1 MSKKSKTQDEDIILK
16 KVKEI
21 LNLKEKT
28 EKDEALQMFVKFIFT
43 QEFKEDKITLPV
55 KRRDKDSFNFIK
67 KYTELIHSL
76 FQLNQKERT
85 ELYDTKPSLVNNYE
99 ICKTIESLNQLVER
113 KYVDVSGLA
122 GDDKN
127 LLSKVKLYLLNLV
140 SHQPN
145 SLFSQIDKYHFY
157 FILYTPSIC
166 VVKLLLFSILRNKFP
181 DILNKFS
188 YCDFCPDLNNEV
200 CQILITLF
208 FDNIK
213 NEKRELLFIF
223 ALLIF
228 QFQRI
233 FQDDKYKKIS
243 KYILQYAAKKT
254 YEYLKPL
261 GLHCQ
266 VLFESTYTKFLYYL
280 EKTIYD
286 LELKKSRNNG
296 PINLSNNHNSQSN
309 NLDASKTKLLPKSN
323 EIHPIPIEKNNSNI
337 KDGKDSRNYPIN
349 NLHKEDNSPL
359 DLTNE
364 NKIELISKSH
374 EIHQENNINKKE
386 DQNYN
391 NSSISNLSKDEQFLE
406 ENKTLNKNTL
416 LLSEKNKKEENIEE
430 INLKNKNIPSL
441 PVINISQNEG
451 NINNVDS
458 SMKSIIPETK
468 KIDSELNNLNK
479 INEPLQKIIPQNND
493 VDTNSSNLKTNNEG
507 IFNLSSD
514 QISSLTSQQMFSL
527 IVDNQKKQEQ
537 TLSTLSKAL
546 SAQKLELETEFSKK
560 YKELSDQKIELE
572 LEFSK
577 KLSEQKIELELE
589 FSKKLSEQKQEL
601 SEEIKN
607 LKNCIGK
614 IQTRFLANNFL
625 KIFKNDLS
633 NEEIAKIKKD
643 NSQRGILTLDALKR
657 KYSHYLNNKNFK
669 ILAEIVEKTGAAVNQ
684 GNSLA
689 HTLNLQDYAKEIE
702 MFKEK
707 HNITMIDD
715 KNMEKVL
722 FLIIIGISDNTFS
735 KCYDFAVEYL
745 DQKMKMKFL
754 KLNNNIDTFVQ
765 KE

>member
-1 MSKKSKTQDEDIILK
+1 MSKKSKIQDEDIILK
-16 KVKEI
+16 NVKEI

-43 QEFKEDKITLPV
+43 KEFKEDKITLPV

-67 KYTELIHSL
+67 KYIELIYLL

-85 ELYDTKPSLVNNYE
+85 ELYDTKPILVNNYE
-99 ICKTIESLNQLVER
+99 IGKTIQILNQLVER

-127 LLSKVKLYLLNLV
+127 LLNKIKLYLLNLV

-145 SLFSQIDKYHFY
+145 TLFSQIDKYHFY

-166 VVKLLLFSILRNKFP
+166 VVKLLLYSILRNKFP

-200 CQILITLF
+200 CQNLITLF
-208 FDNIK
+208 FENIK
-213 NEKRELLFIF
+213 DEKKELLFIF

-254 YEYLKPL
+254 YKYLQSL
-261 GLHCQ
+261 GLQCQ

-280 EKTIYD
+280 EKTIFE
-286 LELKKSRNNG
+286 LEQKKSRNNG
-296 PINLSNNHNSQSN
+296 PTNLSNNHNSQFN

-323 EIHPIPIEKNNSNI
+323 EIHPIPFEKNNSNI
-337 KDGKDSRNYPIN
+337 KDGKDSRNYSIN

-364 NKIELISKSH
+364 NKMQLVSKSH

-391 NSSISNLSKDEQFLE
+391 NSSIGNLSKDEQFLE

-416 LLSEKNKKEENIEE
+416 LPSEKNKKEENIEE
-430 INLKNKNIPSL
+430 INLKNINILSL

-451 NINNVDS
+451 KINNAYS
-458 SMKSIIPETK
+458 SVKSIIPETK
-468 KIDSELNNLNK
+468 KIDTELNNSNK
-479 INEPLQKIIPQNND
+479 ISEPLQKSIPQNND

-507 IFNLSSD
+507 IFNLSID
-514 QISSLTSQQMFSL
+514 QISSLTSQQLLSL
-527 IVDNQKKQEQ
+527 IVENQKKQEQ
-537 TLSTLSKAL
+537 AISKAL
-546 SAQKLELETEFSKK
+546 SAQKLDLE
-560 YKELSDQKIELE
+560 I
-572 LEFSK
+572 EFSK
-577 KLSEQKIELELE
+577 KLSAQKLDLEIEFSKKLSDQKLELE
-589 FSKKLSEQKQEL
+589 VVQKKLSEQKQEF

-607 LKNCIGK
+607 LKHSIGK

-625 KIFKNDLS
+625 KIFKDDLS
-633 NEEIAKIKKD
+633 NEEKSIIKNDSSK
-643 NSQRGILTLDALKR
+643 RGKVTLDALKR
-657 KYSHYLNNKNFK
+657 KYSQYLNNKNFK
-669 ILAEIVEKTGAAVNQ
+669 ILAEIVEKTGLAVNQ

-707 HNITMIDD
+707 RNITMIDD

-722 FLIIIGISDNTFS
+722 FLIIIGISDDTFS
-735 KCYDFAVEYL
+735 NCYDFTVEYL
-745 DQKMKMKFL
+745 DKEMKMNFL
-754 KLNNNIDTFVQ
+754 RLNHNIDKFVR